1 LAGTIAAK
9 EPDGRAVALTSD
21 RRLGN
26 PRALCYRITKRTRPP
41 TEAGP
46 KRTSEEAKMSES
58 VTETTNEFLVQRNDG
73 SQGTVL
79 ELTTFLIHRETR
91 HRAAIQVDYFLD
103 GVSLIRD
110 QSDPDVV
117 P

>member
-1 LAGTIAAK
+1 MDVAGKREQARCS
-9 EPDGRAVALTSD
+9 RARSALMGF
-21 RRLGN
+21 RKNL
-26 PRALCYRITKRTRPP
+26 
-41 TEAGP
+41 
-46 KRTSEEAKMSES
+46 MSES
-58 VTETTNEFLVQRNDG
+58 VTETTNEFPVERNDR